1 MMIRGLS
8 YDDRRLRDLPGE
20 PLLATMVES
29 AARCCGMGLIY
40 EFWGVYEGLRD
51 RTPKGVILQKGPA
64 PFAPKRRRRSWIF
77 CNGGRRAG

>member
-51 RTPKGVILQKGPA
+51 RTPKGVILQKGHA
-64 PFAPKRRRRSWIF
+64 LWRSEERRVGKECRSRWSPYH
-77 CNGGRRAG
+77 